1 MLIDYSE
8 KINVKN
14 LNILFSLSN
23 FAQSLEDISVIR
35 MNQTHSNQ
43 SIFLNQFSKQ
53 YEYSDGIFSSNNQLI
68 LEVSVADCM
77 PIFFADKNKN
87 FFGVVHAGW
96 KGLAEGIIENSIEL
110 LINEGFRLDSVKV
123 LIGPSIRQDNF
134 EVKNDVADLFDDR
147 FSTLKDGK
155 IFLSLQKI
163 AMSKLSVYNIHDVM
177 DVEECTYNTPTY
189 YSYRRNKTEKR
200 MKGRIYW
207 NE

>member
-8 KINVKN
+8 KINIKN
-14 LNILFSLSN
+14 LNILFSLSD
-23 FAQSLEDISVIR
+23 FAQSLEDSSVIK

-43 SIFLNQFSKQ
+43 SIFLNQFSKKDK
-53 YEYSDGIFSSNNQLI
+53 YSDGIFSSNNQLI

-77 PIFFADKNKN
+77 PIFFADKNKD

-110 LINEGFRLDSVKV
+110 LINEGFKLDNVKV

-134 EVKNDVADLFDDR
+134 EVKNDVADLFDNQ
-147 FSTLKDGK
+147 FSTLQDGK

-163 AMSKLSVYNIHDVM
+163 AISKLNAYNIYDIIDVK
-177 DVEECTYNTPTY
+177 ECTYNTPAY

-207 NE
+207 DE

>member
-110 LINEGFRLDSVKV
+110 LINEGFGLDSVKV

-163 AMSKLSVYNIHDVM
+163 AMSKLSAYNIHDVM

>member
-177 DVEECTYNTPTY
+177 DVEECTYNTPAY